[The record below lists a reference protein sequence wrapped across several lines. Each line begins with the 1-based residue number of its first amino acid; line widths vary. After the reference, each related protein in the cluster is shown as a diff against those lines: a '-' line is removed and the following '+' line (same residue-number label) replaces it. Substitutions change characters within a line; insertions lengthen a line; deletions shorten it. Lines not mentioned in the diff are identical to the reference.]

1 MILLVDSGA
10 TKANWAAVR
19 DGEIIRQTQ
28 TQGISP
34 YFLTDEGIIDIA
46 REARMALPSK
56 IDAVY
61 FYSTGC
67 KAEDQR
73 RRMAMLL
80 RLVFQEARLVEVDTD
95 LLAAARSMAQNQPG
109 IVCILGTGSNACG
122 YDGQQIISNSGGL
135 GFILGD
141 EGSGAAIGKEIV
153 KAYLNHEMPTALW
166 ESFHQRYHL
175 NRDNILESVYKLPF
189 PNRFLATFAP
199 FAAEYREVEVIKGI
213 LNRQFGLFF
222 QRSVLPL
229 EESSQLKIHFVGSV
243 AFYFE
248 PEISTAGLSVG
259 ASLGTFC
266 KDPMEGLIKY
276 HSDK

>member
-10 TKANWAAVR
+10 TKANWAAVQ

-46 REARMALPSK
+46 REARMALPTK
-56 IDAVY
+56 IDAVF

-73 RRMAMLL
+73 RRVAMLL
-80 RLVFQEARLVEVDTD
+80 RLVFQESRTVEVETD
-95 LLAAARSMAQNQPG
+95 LLAAARSMAQHKQG

-122 YDGQQIISNSGGL
+122 YDGTQIISNSGGL

-153 KAYLNHEMPTALW
+153 KAYLNQELPSALW
-166 ESFHQRYHL
+166 DDFHQRYHL
-175 NRDNILESVYKLPF
+175 NKLPF

-199 FAAEYREVEVIKGI
+199 FAAENREDEVIKGI
-213 LNRQFGLFF
+213 LDRQFELFF
-222 QRSVLPL
+222 QRSVLPI
-229 EESSQLKIHFVGSV
+229 EGSQNLNIHFVGSV
-243 AFYFE
+243 AYYFE
-248 PEISTAGLSVG
+248 PEITTAGTKVKV
-259 ASLGTFC
+259 SLGKFC
-266 KDPMEGLIKY
+266 KDPMEGLISF
-276 HSDK
+276 HNDK